1 MFVDLRWKDTDVTDP
16 AEDDGVAVQDAAL
29 WLHLQAAADVMFQK
43 LSPVHLRGK
52 IHNKTSEQGKRT
64 EAAQKQKTVT

>member
-1 MFVDLRWKDTDVTDP
+1 MMICVDLRWKSADVTGP

-29 WLHLQAAADVMFQK
+29 WLHLQATADVTIQK

-52 IHNKTSEQGKRT
+52 IQNRT
-64 EAAQKQKTVT
+64 GT